1 MRPNFR
7 GRFANGMGPHC
18 HDRRVAGAVSMK
30 PSIKYICAFEHSSCD
45 NARRSQGQ
53 DGLCARLKVLSGC
66 CINLLIPAR

>member
-1 MRPNFR
+1 MSPKSREIY
-7 GRFANGMGPHC
+7 ANGIGAHC
-18 HDRRVAGAVSMK
+18 LDRRVAGAVSLK

-66 CINLLIPAR
+66 CINLPIPAR